1 MSNNVTITV
10 SHCTRLVPP
19 LADLVEGPQSVL
31 NATVSLGL
39 DVLVAARPPRS
50 VFGHLVP
57 RITLD
62 GFLDLLPLHLLF
74 GVL

>member
-1 MSNNVTITV
+1 MSNNVTITL
-10 SHCTRLVPP
+10 SHFTRLVPP

-31 NATVSLGL
+31 DAAISLRL

-57 RITLD
+57 RVTLD
-62 GFLDLLPLHLLF
+62 GFFDLLPLHLLL